1 MHTKLVIDAGNTRI
15 KLGVFIN
22 SELQEIHVFTEVASL
37 SRKLA
42 EFPETSKVMLT
53 NVGAW
58 EIHSA
63 VARFVKSLWLTT
75 HTPLPFKM
83 AYQTPETLGNDR
95 RALTAA
101 AMAEFPAKNVLV
113 IDMGTCVTYD
123 FLDAQNTYHGGAI
136 APGLNMRLRSLK
148 HFTAN
153 LPLVS
158 YQAGMPVDLV
168 GDSTTKAILSGAV
181 LGLKAE
187 VEKIIEWYKLRFDD
201 LQVVLTGGDHLL
213 LADLTKNGIFARP
226 NFLLT
231 GLHYILE
238 NNA

>member
-1 MHTKLVIDAGNTRI
+1 MDTKLVVDAGNTRL

-22 SELQEIHVFTEVASL
+22 SQLREIEVFTDEESL

-42 EFPETSKVMLT
+42 DFPGTCKIIIT

-58 EIHSA
+58 ELHSA
-63 VARFVKSLWLTT
+63 VARFEQTLWLSTQ
-75 HTPLPFKM
+75 TPLPYEM

-95 RALTAA
+95 RALAAA

-123 FLDAQNTYHGGAI
+123 LLDAKNIFRGGAI
-136 APGLNMRLRSLK
+136 APGLSMRLKSMK

-153 LPLVS
+153 LPLID
-158 YQAGMPVDLV
+158 YAPGMPVELV
-168 GDSTTKAILSGAV
+168 GNTTAKAMLSGAV
-181 LGLKAE
+181 LGLQAE
-187 VEKIIEWYKLRFDD
+187 VEKIIEWYNVRFDD

-213 LADLTKNGIFARP
+213 LAHLTKNGIFARP

-238 NNA
+238 SNA